1 MADLDT
7 PSAKVGET
15 DAIKE
20 DQSITTMSPK
30 ELGEHAIRTWQQL
43 EPSHKRYN
51 REMKINYATWRGIK
65 FAQVH
70 PTKPDQIYVPPAPHS
85 FESQSFNEIER
96 AVDRYVTQILADDPV
111 MIAQPKKQT
120 DDSSDAA
127 EAATMAIEGEWDRM
141 NIETL
146 VFNMFLDSCI
156 FRSSYAHIFWNPR
169 STTTAATKFE
179 KDEKD
184 GTRTLEFVDSKG
196 EVVADRKDAARIA
209 QGNLEV
215 EKIPAFWIR
224 HTKGQTIAE
233 SEEIT
238 VGRFISL
245 RKGVD
250 MYPELKN
257 VDIGKLVHKPAGASL
272 DELEDYTG
280 KSDKTASQV
289 IAQDSSSMGT
299 VGDLEDQ
306 RKSDQLEKLLNQ
318 RIFFLIY
325 YRRRNRGAENG
336 VWAHVFGNAVVP
348 KEGHGTLKKWKG
360 DPPVVQLRCLYD
372 PVSEKGRS
380 LVDVLKSKQDILD
393 FLETQFL
400 DWMTTLKTR
409 WLVHTLTAVSPD
421 ALKNSQHEDVI
432 YYDGPQTPVQT
443 TAPQFPSAL
452 FQMLSAFLGRFE
464 DASGMH
470 GPTKG
475 QHVAGVQ
482 SGAHVQALQA
492 ADQNVLSMSRRE
504 LKPFL
509 ERLSELLLKGMQA
522 YWTEQRQVT
531 FFGRNRMFIQ
541 RAFQGTD
548 FEGVERVRLAPGSL
562 LMITPAQRSAI
573 MNQLVELQVFDAMD
587 LRRLYPTSEVGG
599 FRLQEDPHWQKARRE
614 NEFFKA
620 GPPAAVMKSW
630 KAFEKEVKAI
640 QTDMQENIRD
650 TQKQQEE
657 LADNPQAA
665 QGMSRGLEE
674 IQQQFDRLIES
685 AQSQFQ
691 AFLTTFI
698 PEILPHE
705 QAIEISVMH
714 FEEHAR
720 ALSTEKMARLKR
732 KFPWWFDALQ
742 RHARQHAEIAGVAG
756 IAQPPQTE
764 GETPPPDQ
772 GQAAPTQA
780 A

>member
-7 PSAKVGET
+7 KTAKVEET

-20 DQSITTMSPK
+20 DQSIVTMSGK
-30 ELGEHAIRTWQQL
+30 ELGKHAIRTWQQL
-43 EPSHKRYN
+43 ESSHKRYN

-70 PTKPDQIYVPPAPHS
+70 PMNPDQIYVPPAPHS

-96 AVDRYVTQILADDPV
+96 AVDRYVTQILADDPI

-120 DDSSDAA
+120 DDSLDAA
-127 EAATMAIEGEWDRM
+127 EAATMAIEGEWDRL
-141 NIETL
+141 NLETTI
-146 VFNMFLDSCI
+146 FNMFLDSCI

-169 STTTAATKFE
+169 STTTTATKFE
-179 KDEKD
+179 KNEDGTTSLQFVNSDGDVVDEK
-184 GTRTLEFVDSKG
+184 
-196 EVVADRKDAARIA
+196 KDAARIS

-224 HTKGQTIAE
+224 HTKGQTVDEA
-233 SEEIT
+233 EEIT
-238 VGRFISL
+238 MARFISL
-245 RKGVD
+245 RKAID
-250 MYPELKN
+250 MYPDLKK
-257 VDIGKLVHKPAGASL
+257 VEIGKLVHKPQGAAL
-272 DELEDYTG
+272 DELEDYAG
-280 KSDKTASQV
+280 KSDKTSSQV
-289 IAQDSSSMGT
+289 IAKDSSVVGT

-306 RKSDQLEKLLNQ
+306 RKSEQLEKLLNE
-318 RIFFLIY
+318 RVFFLIY
-325 YRRRNRGAENG
+325 YRRKNRAAKSG
-336 VWAHVFGNAVVP
+336 VWAHVFGDGEVP
-348 KEGHGTLKKWKG
+348 ADAHGTLKKWKG
-360 DPPVVQLRCLYD
+360 DPPVLQLRCLYD

-409 WLVHTLTAVSPD
+409 WMVHSLTAVNPD
-421 ALKNSQHEDVI
+421 ALTSHQHDDII
-432 YYDGPQTPVQT
+432 YYDGANTPTQT
-443 TAPQFPSAL
+443 TAPQFPTAL
-452 FQMLSAFLGRFE
+452 FQMLNAFLGRFE

-492 ADQNVLSMSRRE
+492 ADQNVLSLSRRE
-504 LKPFL
+504 VKPFL
-509 ERLSELLLKGMQA
+509 ERLSELLLRGMQA
-522 YWTEQRQVT
+522 HWTERRQVS
-531 FFGRNRMFIQ
+531 FFGRNRMFVQ
-541 RAFQGTD
+541 RAFQNTD
-548 FEGVERVRLAPGSL
+548 FEGVEKVRLAPGSL

-620 GPPAAVMKSW
+620 GPPDAVLKSW
-630 KAFEKEVKAI
+630 RAMEKEIKAI
-640 QTDMQENIRD
+640 QTDMQGSID
-650 TQKQQEE
+650 DLQKEQQKV
-657 LADNPQAA
+657 ADNPQAA
-665 QGMSRGLEE
+665 QNLSRVLEE
-674 IQQQFDRLIES
+674 IQQQFDAMI
-685 AQSQFQ
+685 QSVQGQFQ
-691 AFLTTFI
+691 TFLTTFL

-720 ALSTEKMARLKR
+720 ALSTEKMMRLKR
-732 KFPWWFDALQ
+732 KYPWWFDALE
-742 RHARQHAEIAGVAG
+742 RHARQHAEVAGVAG
-756 IAQPPQTE
+756 IAQPLQTE
-764 GETPPPDQ
+764 GEAPPPDQ
-772 GQAAPTQA
+772 GQSAPTQA